1 MNKDLNQKLHRK
13 SQRKR
18 YKNLSLEYKT
28 LIKETVPD
36 LWERIEAGI
45 EISDSGENQIEA
57 GNCLQGEELQI
68 FLNNR
73 AGSLA
78 DTSSKINDNII
89 RRTAVAACICMVAAV
104 PLLFSI
110 VSNISRGG
118 GKSAKSGSGAD
129 YMADGAADYNMA
141 DYDMADN
148 VIADYD
154 MADNAVSDY
163 EIADNAIVDNGVMD
177 NALKDSAITNND
189 AAGNMIA
196 DNQQDFLKS
205 DNTQERNAASAGD
218 SIVSEDAYD
227 TDHTAIAGSNAEQ
240 TEQEITDNADLD
252 TFASI
257 IVTAT
262 VLEAVLQDNGM
273 LYTIQIDALSEQ
285 GKLEADVLDVPDSSD
300 AEGLE
305 VPDKSDVSETPNISE
320 NSILMKQLEIGSQ
333 IQVYSQSD
341 TAIKLTIGRQ
351 YNLKL
356 LIQKVEGNVIYLM
369 E

>member
-1 MNKDLNQKLHRK
+1 MNKNLNQKLHRK

-45 EISDSGENQIEA
+45 EVSDSGENQIEA
-57 GNCLQGEELQI
+57 GNCPQGKELQI

-110 VSNISRGG
+110 VSHISRGG

-148 VIADYD
+148 A
-154 MADNAVSDY
+154 AADY
-163 EIADNAIVDNGVMD
+163 EIADNAIVDNGVTD

-262 VLEAVLQDNGM
+262 VLEAVLQDNVM
-273 LYTIQIDALSEQ
+273 LYTIQIDALGEQ
-285 GKLEADVLDVPDSSD
+285 GKREADVLDVPDSSD

>member
-1 MNKDLNQKLHRK
+1 MIKKVDGAEFQVTKRTIAATKL
-13 SQRKR
+13 S
-18 YKNLSLEYKT
+18 EGD
-28 LIKETVPD
+28 E
-36 LWERIEAGI
+36 
-45 EISDSGENQIEA
+45 
-57 GNCLQGEELQI
+57 
-68 FLNNR
+68 
-73 AGSLA
+73 
-78 DTSSKINDNII
+78 
-89 RRTAVAACICMVAAV
+89 VAAV
-104 PLLFSI
+104 L
-110 VSNISRGG
+110 V
-118 GKSAKSGSGAD
+118 
-129 YMADGAADYNMA
+129 
-141 DYDMADN
+141 
-148 VIADYD
+148 
-154 MADNAVSDY
+154 
-163 EIADNAIVDNGVMD
+163 
-177 NALKDSAITNND
+177 
-189 AAGNMIA
+189 IA

-262 VLEAVLQDNGM
+262 VLEAVLQDNVM
-273 LYTIQIDALSEQ
+273 LYTIQIDALGEQ
-285 GKLEADVLDVPDSSD
+285 GKREADVLDVPDSSD

>member
-28 LIKETVPD
+28 LINETVPD

-45 EISDSGENQIEA
+45 EVSDSGENQIEA
-57 GNCLQGEELQI
+57 GNCPQGEELQI

-110 VSNISRGG
+110 VSHISRGG

-129 YMADGAADYNMA
+129 YMAD
-141 DYDMADN
+141 YDMADN

-154 MADNAVSDY
+154 MADNAASDY

-273 LYTIQIDALSEQ
+273 LYTIQIDALGEQ
-285 GKLEADVLDVPDSSD
+285 GKREADVLDVPDSSD
-300 AEGLE
+300 ADGLE

-341 TAIKLTIGRQ
+341 TAIELTIGRQ